1 MVKKL
6 KYFFEAIFIY
16 ISFLISKILG
26 LYLSRI
32 IFSNIFKLLGP
43 LVRSNKIINNNLKKL
58 PKEVPF
64 DKKKII
70 VSNMWSNYGMT
81 FVEYMF
87 LKKFRN
93 GNSHIKIDNE
103 KDLDQILTN
112 NKQVIFVSGHFA
124 NFEVMS
130 MEITKKK
137 INLAT
142 IYRPLNNFFLNFFM
156 EYLRKK
162 YICPNQIKKGRAGVK
177 DTIDFINNDHSI
189 ALMIDQRVSEGEKI
203 PLLGESA
210 FTSTLPAQLATKFK
224 MDIVPITLKR
234 NKDNSF
240 KMRLLTPIKPQN
252 FKSKIEITKKLNQVL
267 EKMIIENPDQWIWT
281 HNRWK

>member
-58 PKEVPF
+58 PKEVPV

-130 MEITKKK
+130 MEINKKK

-142 IYRPLNNFFLNFFM
+142 IYRHCIFGDIPLHTHIVIFTSFFGQASALNFHLM
-156 EYLRKK
+156 CGLP
-162 YICPNQIKKGRAGVK
+162 CPNNNLANTSHCL
-177 DTIDFINNDHSI
+177 TI
-189 ALMIDQRVSEGEKI
+189 
-203 PLLGESA
+203 
-210 FTSTLPAQLATKFK
+210 
-224 MDIVPITLKR
+224 
-234 NKDNSF
+234 
-240 KMRLLTPIKPQN
+240 
-252 FKSKIEITKKLNQVL
+252 
-267 EKMIIENPDQWIWT
+267 
-281 HNRWK
+281 